1 MESGSV
7 LSQRLRSDLGLAPPA
22 FAATG
27 ELLKLTDAVQRCLV
41 IRLEANKGAQS
52 QRNSKSK
59 LELSLNLISETSTD
73 EADSR
78 KEFVSFLRKIEAS
91 IKRGPSVAERSIGGQ
106 KKQPLEPKSED
117 KKTSFDHTEYTGP
130 PPEILKKDDG
140 YKAVAPAG
148 YETIFGILNKTGGKK
163 AIATPRNDIKSSRP
177 PSYSDEMIRD
187 NSDNAVAPRRNDI
200 KSSGPPSYSDKM
212 IRDNGNNA
220 VAPLRNDI
228 KSSGPPSNFDKLIK
242 DNGDNAVALLH
253 DYKPP
258 RPTSRF
264 VRRSPI
270 PISSPAKQEESLK
283 QRVSIADNMR
293 AIWEK
298 PRDLKPE
305 LKLDRISMLKVKTTS
320 KLRNKTKAGP
330 KLKPNSELEAMI
342 NFKLRDV
349 PMAELELEPNSDLE
363 AVTILR
369 DIPEAESE
377 LKPNSELEA
386 MINSKLRDIPKAE
399 LELEPNSDLEAVTIS
414 ELRDIPEAEPEL
426 ESNSELE
433 AVTISE
439 LGDIPKAEPELK
451 PNSELEAVTI
461 SQLRDIP
468 KEPEL
473 EAMTLSELRAIAKAR
488 GLKGYTRIKKAK
500 LVEILKGT
508 SL

>member
-1 MESGSV
+1 MGGAALLFNASHGIRFRAQPTSPLRPRTG
-7 LSQRLRSDLGLAPPA
+7 LSSFCAYRRDG
-22 FAATG
+22 
-27 ELLKLTDAVQRCLV
+27 VQRCLA

-59 LELSLNLISETSTD
+59 LELNLNLISETSTD

-78 KEFVSFLRKIEAS
+78 EQLVSFLRKIEAS
-91 IKRGPSVAERSIGGQ
+91 IKKGSSVAESSISGQ

-130 PPEILKKDDG
+130 PPEILKNDGG

-148 YETIFGILNKTGGKK
+148 FEKIFGILNDTTGGKK
-163 AIATPRNDIKSSRP
+163 VVATPHIKSLGP
-177 PSYSDEMIRD
+177 LSYSDKMKRD
-187 NSDNAVAPRRNDI
+187 NSSNAVVPPHNDM
-200 KSSGPPSYSDKM
+200 KSSVPPSYSDKM

-220 VAPLRNDI
+220 VTPLRNDI
-228 KSSGPPSNFDKLIK
+228 KSSSPPSNFDKLIR
-242 DNGDNAVALLH
+242 DNGDNAVALLN

-258 RPTSRF
+258 RPPSRF

-283 QRVSIADNMR
+283 PIPISSPAKQEESLKQIVSIADNMR

-305 LKLDRISMLKVKTTS
+305 LKLDRISMLKVKTKS
-320 KLRNKTKAGP
+320 KLRNKMKAGP

-342 NFKLRDV
+342 KSKLRDV
-349 PMAELELEPNSDLE
+349 
-363 AVTILR
+363 
-369 DIPEAESE
+369 
-377 LKPNSELEA
+377 
-386 MINSKLRDIPKAE
+386 PKAE
-399 LELEPNSDLEAVTIS
+399 LELEPNSDLEAMTIS
-414 ELRDIPEAEPEL
+414 ELRDIPEAESEL

-433 AVTISE
+433 AVKISE
-439 LGDIPKAEPELK
+439 LGDIPQAEPELK

-473 EAMTLSELRAIAKAR
+473 EAMTVSELRDIAKAR
-488 GLKGYTRIKKAK
+488 GLKRYTRIKKAQ

>member
-7 LSQRLRSDLGLAPPA
+7 LSQRLRSDLELASPA
-22 FAATG
+22 FAPTG
-27 ELLKLTDAVQRCLV
+27 ELFKLTDGVQRCLA

-59 LELSLNLISETSTD
+59 LELNLNLISETSTD

-78 KEFVSFLRKIEAS
+78 EQLVSFLRKIEAS
-91 IKRGPSVAERSIGGQ
+91 IKKGSSVAESSISGQ

-117 KKTSFDHTEYTGP
+117 KKTSFERSIGGQKKQSLEPKSEDKKMSFDHTEYTGP
-130 PPEILKKDDG
+130 PPEILKNDGG

-148 YETIFGILNKTGGKK
+148 FEKIFGILNDTTGGKK
-163 AIATPRNDIKSSRP
+163 VVATPHIKSLGP
-177 PSYSDEMIRD
+177 LSYSDKMKRD
-187 NSDNAVAPRRNDI
+187 NSSNAVVPPHNDM
-200 KSSGPPSYSDKM
+200 KSSVPPSYSDKM

-220 VAPLRNDI
+220 VTPLRNDI
-228 KSSGPPSNFDKLIK
+228 KSSSPPSNFDKLIR
-242 DNGDNAVALLH
+242 DNGDNAVALLN

-258 RPTSRF
+258 RPPSRF

-283 QRVSIADNMR
+283 PIPISSPAKQEESLKQIVSIADNMR

-305 LKLDRISMLKVKTTS
+305 LKLDRISMLKVKTKS
-320 KLRNKTKAGP
+320 KLRNKMKAGP

-342 NFKLRDV
+342 KSKLRDV
-349 PMAELELEPNSDLE
+349 
-363 AVTILR
+363 
-369 DIPEAESE
+369 
-377 LKPNSELEA
+377 
-386 MINSKLRDIPKAE
+386 PKAE
-399 LELEPNSDLEAVTIS
+399 LELEPNSDLEAMTIS
-414 ELRDIPEAEPEL
+414 ELRDIPEAESEL

-433 AVTISE
+433 AVKISE
-439 LGDIPKAEPELK
+439 LGDIPQAEPELK

-473 EAMTLSELRAIAKAR
+473 EAMTVSELRDIAKAR
-488 GLKGYTRIKKAK
+488 GLKRYTRIKKAQ